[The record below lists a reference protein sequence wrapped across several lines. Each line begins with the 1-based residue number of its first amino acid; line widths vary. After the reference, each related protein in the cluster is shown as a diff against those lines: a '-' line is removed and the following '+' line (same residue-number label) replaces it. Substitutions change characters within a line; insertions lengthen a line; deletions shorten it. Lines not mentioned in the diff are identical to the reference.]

1 MLPKKQPTSGQ
12 KKQERKQTTG
22 LEKSGPLKMLTKTL
36 GLKRTAIVKLNVK
49 AKKKALVP
57 RGTNVFF
64 YKLLQTS

>member
-49 AKKKALVP
+49 AKK
-57 RGTNVFF
+57 RR
-64 YKLLQTS
+64 